1 MASRRD
7 WLDAGLAILAE
18 RGAPALTIERLTGRL
33 GLTKGSF
40 YHHFK
45 GMGGY
50 KTALLAHFEAES
62 TTLFIELTEA
72 DPHAPALTRLQ
83 RLLDLVVDKDDYGPE
98 LEVAVRAWAQQDA
111 EARELQ
117 ERVDRTRVDYLRALW
132 QELTGDPDEAVRVA
146 NLFYMITIGAEHVIP
161 PLEKADLRCLFE
173 HTLRLAAGDRAA
185 DPSQEDAP

>member
-18 RGAPALTIERLTGRL
+18 RGAPALTIERLTERL

-50 KTALLAHFEAES
+50 RTALLAHFEAES
-62 TTLFIELTEA
+62 TTRFIELAEA
-72 DPHAPALTRLQ
+72 DPHAPALARLE
-83 RLLDLVVDKDDYGPE
+83 RLLDLVVDKDEHGPE

-111 EARELQ
+111 EARDLQ
-117 ERVDRTRVDYLRALW
+117 ERVDRTRIGYLRDRW
-132 QELTGDPDEAVRVA
+132 QELTGDPDEADRVA

-161 PLEKADLRCLFE
+161 PLAGADLRRLFE
-173 HTLRLAAGDRAA
+173 HALRLATGDRAGA
-185 DPSQEDAP
+185 PSQEDVP